1 VTPFVEYAVPVPLLE
16 IATNSPLPYATD
28 DQFDEDGKV
37 PPFDHVIPF
46 VEIIDVVVAV
56 YPPRTNWLKPN
67 ATNVPFP

>member
-1 VTPFVEYAVPVPLLE
+1 
-16 IATNSPLPYATD
+16 LPYATD

-56 YPPRTNWLKPN
+56 SPPRNDWLKPN